1 MHQFKTV
8 GGSWSYIF
16 LLKGFDEHVLV
27 EGQEGQILRIQMV
40 DRLLKDICPFKRPN
54 SLLEGAHCTKLKRLE
69 GVRVIFFCYRVE
81 MNMSW

>member
-16 LLKGFDEHVLV
+16 LFKGFDEHVLV

-54 SLLEGAHCTKLKRLE
+54 ILLEGVHCTNLKQLE
-69 GVRVIFFCYRVE
+69 GVGVIFFCCRVE